1 MAALVIFVPENLSM
15 KIFRSYIFYLLL
27 SALLVSALFLTG
39 ESLAHRQTQ
48 TGPAPA
54 SREDAYRANNIG
66 VALLE
71 QFKYKEGAEAFKNAL
86 KIDPKLNLAHINL
99 SIALF
104 NVPDLPAAQREA
116 QNAAALAPEAP
127 QPYYILGLVAKLQSK
142 PDEALAAFQRVL
154 KIDPNDV
161 GTNINVGQLYSQ
173 QRKYPEAIAAF
184 RLALAAEPYNATA
197 LYNLG
202 QALMRA
208 GQRDEGQKAIERFK
222 QLRERGSATTIGQNY
237 LEQGRYAEAV
247 ASTGAEP
254 DLVDRTIPAVTFTDA
269 TAVLLPGSG
278 DPARGPASASAP
290 SSIFGRQFK
299 TSNWNDASRQEV
311 AAALGGNVTLFDMD
325 GDGSL
330 DLFWVTPNEQ
340 HLFRSAAGKFID
352 VTNQSGAL
360 AAKFNGTPIGA
371 VAGDFDNDGKPD
383 LFVIRDGS
391 LSLYHNDGAGKFSD
405 VTGAAGIPAYPFL
418 PSSVAFVDVDH
429 DGDLDIFI
437 TGMADLS
444 QAPKGGSSAVF
455 PEDFAGAPNL
465 LLRNDG
471 NGRVSDV
478 TAAAKFNTVGHAVSV
493 IPTDFNNRRDMD
505 LLVVNYGKAPELY
518 SNQRD
523 GTFRNVSK
531 DVGLD
536 IEGHWSCAAAG
547 DVNKDGYTDFV
558 LGRADGPA
566 LFVISDG
573 KERFKTSPL
582 PAGSEA
588 ARATQFLDYD
598 NDGLLD
604 CVMITDKGLRVWRNV
619 GNGWTNTSER
629 AVAPDLAGGPTLPG
643 SGRVFAAGDIDN
655 DGDTDIL
662 FLSASGVLKIG
673 RNDGGNSNHSLRVK
687 LTGKVSNRSSV
698 GTKIEVRAGSLL
710 QKLETSSASP
720 PAAPADVLFG
730 LGKRPTAD
738 AVRVIWPAGIVQAE
752 TEIARAANGST
763 TNPRT
768 ASFVILDVTELD
780 RKPSSCPYLYAWN
793 GERFEFVT
801 DFMGGGEMGYLEEP
815 GRHNTPDADEYV
827 RIRGD
832 QLKERNGRYELRVT
846 NELEEA
852 LFADRFQLIAVDHPQ
867 GVGVYPNE
875 GMTDPPRP
883 FKLYATR
890 DAHPPLTAVD
900 DHGNDVLSRIA
911 CMDRQYPD
919 DFRRDRIRGYAAE
932 HTLTMTLADTE
943 TVFTGTAGIPPAS
956 GNSTNANLINS
967 VAAGGGRD
975 ARGPSENVRASRRH
989 PANERMVLLLTGW
1002 TDYAWSSDNVAAAQ
1016 AGKSMMLP
1024 ALQVKDDRGRWRTV
1038 IQDIGIPVGRPQTV
1052 TVDLTGKFLSS
1063 SREVRIVTNMR
1074 ILWDQIL
1081 VDTSGEQTPLQMMR
1095 LDPVGA
1101 DLRWRGFSREITPDG
1116 REPFGYDY
1124 EQISFT
1130 SPWKVMPGRY
1140 TREGDVREL
1149 LLKSDDMFVISR
1161 PGDEISLSFDA
1172 GKLAPLPAGWIRTFL
1187 LYSDGFSK
1195 EMDINSASPDQ
1206 VSPLPFH
1213 GMTKYPYADP
1223 ETYPMT
1229 AARRSYI
1236 DKYNTRLV
1244 TAEIPSIDTVLTN
1257 TMNFLSTSPS
1267 ESRPHTAPRK

>member
-1 MAALVIFVPENLSM
+1 M
-15 KIFRSYIFYLLL
+15 KIFRSYIFSLLL
-27 SALLVSALFLTG
+27 SALLVPALFLSG
-39 ESLAHRQTQ
+39 ESLAYRQTQ
-48 TGPAPA
+48 TRPAAA
-54 SREDAYRANNIG
+54 SREDAYRANNLG

-71 QFKYKEGAEAFKNAL
+71 QFKYKEGAEAFRNAL

-104 NVPDLPAAQREA
+104 NEPELPAAQREA
-116 QNAAALAPEAP
+116 QNAAVLAPEAP
-127 QPYYILGLVAKLQSK
+127 QPYYILGLIAKLQSK
-142 PDEALAAFQRVL
+142 PDEALAAFQGVL

-173 QRKYPEAIAAF
+173 QRKYPQAIAAF
-184 RLALAAEPYNATA
+184 RVALAAEPYNATA
-197 LYNLG
+197 LYSLG

-208 GQRDEGQKAIERFK
+208 GQREEGQNVTERFK
-222 QLRERGSATTIGQNY
+222 QLRERGSATTIGPNY
-237 LEQGRYAEAV
+237 LEQGRYAEAL

-254 DLVDRTIPAVTFTDA
+254 ELVDRTIPPVTFTDA
-269 TAVLLPGSG
+269 TASLLSGSA
-278 DPARGPASASAP
+278 DAAP
-290 SSIFGRQFK
+290 SLASTAATSSVFGRQFK

-311 AAALGGNVTLFDMD
+311 AAAFGGSVTLFDMD
-325 GDGSL
+325 GDGNL
-330 DLFWVTPNEQ
+330 DLFWLAATAQN
-340 HLFRSAAGKFID
+340 LFRGVGGKFIEI
-352 VTNQSGAL
+352 TNQSGDL

-391 LSLYHNDGAGKFSD
+391 LSLYHNDGGGKFSD
-405 VTGAAGIPAYPFL
+405 VTGAAAIPAYPFL
-418 PSSVAFVDVDH
+418 PSSVAFVDIDH

-437 TGMADLS
+437 TGVADLS
-444 QAPKGGSSAVF
+444 QPPKGGSLGGSSAVF
-455 PEDFAGAPNL
+455 PADFAGAPNL

-471 NGRVSDV
+471 NGKFTDV
-478 TAAAKFNTVGHAVSV
+478 TAAAKLNSVGHAVSV

-505 LLVVNYGKAPELY
+505 LLVVNYGKAPALY

-523 GTFRNVSK
+523 GTFRNVSQ

-536 IEGHWSCAAAG
+536 IEGHWSCATAG
-547 DVNKDGYTDFV
+547 DLNKDGFTDFFF
-558 LGRADGPA
+558 GRADGPG
-566 LFVISDG
+566 LFAISDG
-573 KERFKTSPL
+573 KERFKTAAS

-588 ARATQFLDYD
+588 ARAAQFLDYD

-604 CVMITDKGLRVWRNV
+604 TVMVTEKGLRLLRNV
-619 GNGWTNTSER
+619 GDGWTDTSER
-629 AVAPDLAGGPTLPG
+629 AVARDLAGGP
-643 SGRVFAAGDIDN
+643 SAFAAGRLFAAGDVDN

-662 FLSASGVLKIG
+662 FLSASGGLRIG

-687 LTGKVSNRSSV
+687 LTGKVSNRSSI
-698 GTKIEVRAGSLL
+698 GTKIEARAGSLV

-720 PAAPADVLFG
+720 PAAPADAIFG
-730 LGKRPTAD
+730 LGKRPSAD

-752 TEIARAANGST
+752 TDIAKATKVNTANPGIT
-763 TNPRT
+763 
-768 ASFVILDVTELD
+768 FVTLDVTELD

-793 GERFEFVT
+793 GERFEFIT

-815 GRHNTPDADEYV
+815 GRHNTPDPVEYV

-890 DAHPPLTAVD
+890 NAHPPLSAVD
-900 DHGNDVLSRIA
+900 DHGNDVLSRIKS
-911 CMDRQYPD
+911 MDRHYPD
-919 DFRRDRIRGYAAE
+919 DFRRDHIRGYAAE
-932 HTLTMTLADTE
+932 HTLTMKLADTE
-943 TVFTGTAGIPPAS
+943 TVSTGTMSTGIAGVPPAS
-956 GNSTNANLINS
+956 GNSTNSNLIDS
-967 VAAGGGRD
+967 IVAGGGRD
-975 ARGPSENVRASRRH
+975 ARGPSKRDRVLPGNRV
-989 PANERMVLLLTGW
+989 NERMLLLLTGW

-1024 ALQVKDDRGRWRTV
+1024 ALQVKDAKGQWRTV
-1038 IQDIGIPVGRPQTV
+1038 IEDIGIPVGRPQTV

-1063 SREVRIVTNMR
+1063 SREVRIITNMR

-1081 VDTSGEQTPLQMMR
+1081 VDTSGAQTPLRMMR

-1101 DLRWRGFSREITPDG
+1101 DLHWRGFSREITPDG

-1149 LLKSDDMFVISR
+1149 LLKSDDMFVISK
-1161 PGDEISLSFDA
+1161 PGDEITLSFDA
-1172 GKLAPLPAGWIRTFL
+1172 GKLPPLPVGWTRTFL

-1213 GMTKYPYADP
+1213 SMTKYPYEDP
-1223 ETYPMT
+1223 EAYPMT
-1229 AARRSYI
+1229 AARRAYI

-1257 TMNFLSTSPS
+1257 TNFLRSSQS
-1267 ESRPHTAPRK
+1267 ELRPGAAP

>member
-1 MAALVIFVPENLSM
+1 M
-15 KIFRSYIFYLLL
+15 KIFRSYLFYP
-27 SALLVSALFLTG
+27 LVSAFLLPALFWSG
-39 ESLAHRQTQ
+39 DSLAHRQTQ
-48 TGPAPA
+48 TRPALT
-54 SREDAYRANNIG
+54 SRENAYRANNVG

-71 QFKYKEGAEAFKNAL
+71 QFKHKEGAEAFKNAL
-86 KIDPKLNLAHINL
+86 KIDPTLNLAHINL

-104 NVPDLPAAQREA
+104 NVPDLPAAQRQA
-116 QNAAALAPEAP
+116 QIAATLAPEAP
-127 QPYYILGLVAKLQSK
+127 QPYYILGLIAKLQNK

-161 GTNINVGQLYSQ
+161 GTNINVGQIYSQ

-208 GQRDEGQKAIERFK
+208 GQRDEGLKATERFR

-254 DLVDRTIPAVTFTDA
+254 ELVDRATPAATFTVASDFVPGTLSVTGLVTFA
-269 TAVLLPGSG
+269 
-278 DPARGPASASAP
+278 AP
-290 SSIFGRQFK
+290 SIFGRQFK
-299 TSNWNDASRQEV
+299 AGELTDTTRRDIAGG
-311 AAALGGNVTLFDMD
+311 LGGSATLFDFD
-325 GDGSL
+325 GDGNL
-330 DLFWVTPNEQ
+330 DLFWVTIGEQ
-340 HLFRSAAGKFID
+340 HLFRNVGGKFTDI
-352 VTNQSGAL
+352 TNQSGAL
-360 AAKFNGTPIGA
+360 GERFSGTPVGV
-371 VAGDFDNDGKPD
+371 VAGDFDNDAKPD

-391 LSLYHNDGAGKFSD
+391 LSLYHNDGGGKFRD
-405 VTGAAGIPAYPFL
+405 VTGAAGVPAYPFL
-418 PSSVAFVDVDH
+418 PSSVAFVDIDH
-429 DGDLDIFI
+429 DGDLDLFI
-437 TGMADLS
+437 TGLADLS
-444 QAPKGGSSAVF
+444 KAPKDGASVVF
-455 PEDFAGAPNL
+455 PDDFAGAPNL

-471 NGRVSDV
+471 NGKFTDV
-478 TAAAKFNTVGHAVSV
+478 TAAAGLNTVGHAVAV
-493 IPTDFNNRRDMD
+493 VPTDFNNRRDMD

-523 GTFRNVSK
+523 GTFRNVAK
-531 DVGLD
+531 EVGLD
-536 IEGHWSCAAAG
+536 VVGQWTSAAAG
-547 DVNKDGYTDFV
+547 DVNKDGYTDFFF
-558 LGRADGPA
+558 GKADGPG
-566 LFVISDG
+566 LFAFSDG
-573 KERFKTSPL
+573 KERFKTVAA

-588 ARATQFLDYD
+588 ARAAQFLDYD

-619 GNGWTNTSER
+619 GNGWLDTSER
-629 AVAPDLAGGPTLPG
+629 AVARDLAGGPALAA
-643 SGRVFAAGDIDN
+643 GRLFASGDIDS
-655 DGDTDIL
+655 DGDADIIVR
-662 FLSASGVLKIG
+662 SSSGNLRMG
-673 RNDGGNSNHSLRVK
+673 RNDSGGNHSLRVN
-687 LTGKVSNRSSV
+687 LTAKVSNRS
-698 GTKIEVRAGSLL
+698 GLGAKIEARAGSLV

-720 PAAPADVLFG
+720 AVAPADVLFG
-730 LGKRPTAD
+730 LGRRTMVD
-738 AVRVIWPAGIVQAE
+738 AVRILWPAGIVQAE
-752 TEIARAANGST
+752 TELTKPAPANT
-763 TNPRT
+763 TDPRKAVSLLT
-768 ASFVILDVTELD
+768 LSVTELD

-793 GERFEFVT
+793 GERFEFIT

-815 GRHNTPDADEYV
+815 GRHNKPDADEYV

-867 GVGVYPNE
+867 GVAVYPNE

-883 FKLYATR
+883 FKLHATR

-900 DHGNDVLSRIA
+900 DHGNDVLLRIA
-911 CMDRQYPD
+911 RMDRQYPD
-919 DFRRDRIRGYAAE
+919 DFRRDRIRGYADE
-932 HTLTMTLADTE
+932 HTLTMKLAE
-943 TVFTGTAGIPPAS
+943 TANVSAGTAGVPPAS
-956 GNSTNANLINS
+956 GNGTNSNLIDS

-975 ARGPSENVRASRRH
+975 ARGPSKSNRVLSRQRAS
-989 PANERMVLLLTGW
+989 ERMVLLLTGW
-1002 TDYAWSSDNVAAAQ
+1002 TDYSWSSDNLAASQ

-1024 ALQVKDDRGRWRTV
+1024 ALQVKDAKGQWRTV

-1063 SREVRIVTNMR
+1063 NREVRIVTNMR

-1081 VDTSGEQTPLQMMR
+1081 VDTSGEQTPLRMMR

-1161 PGDEISLSFDA
+1161 PGDAISLSFDA
-1172 GKLAPLPAGWIRTFL
+1172 RKLPQVRAGWTRTFL
-1187 LYSDGFSK
+1187 LYADGYSK

-1229 AARRSYI
+1229 AARRAYI

-1257 TMNFLSTSPS
+1257 TLNFLRTSQS
-1267 ESRPHTAPRK
+1267 EPRPDMAPRK

>member
-1 MAALVIFVPENLSM
+1 M
-15 KIFRSYIFYLLL
+15 KTFHSYASSFLL
-27 SALLVSALFLTG
+27 STFFALALFLTG
-39 ESLAHRQTQ
+39 GSLAHRQTR
-48 TGPAPA
+48 PAAA

-71 QFKYKEGAEAFKNAL
+71 QFKHKEGAEAFKNAL
-86 KIDPKLNLAHINL
+86 KLDPKLNLARINL

-116 QNAAALAPEAP
+116 QNAAAVSEVP
-127 QPYYILGLVAKLQSK
+127 QPYYILGLIAKLQSK

-154 KIDPNDV
+154 KIDPGDV
-161 GTNINVGQLYSQ
+161 ATNINVGQIYSQ

-208 GQRDEGQKAIERFK
+208 GQRDEGLKATERFR

-237 LEQGRYAEAV
+237 LEQGRYAEAI

-254 DLVDRTIPAVTFTDA
+254 ELVDRTIPAVSFA
-269 TAVLLPGSG
+269 AVLL
-278 DPARGPASASAP
+278 SAP
-290 SSIFGRQFK
+290 SPGLAPTTRLSIFGRQLN
-299 TSNWNDASRQEV
+299 TGNWNEASRHEV
-311 AAALGGNVTLFDMD
+311 AAALGGNITLFDMD

-330 DLFWVTPNEQ
+330 DLFRVTDSAQ
-340 HLFRSAAGKFID
+340 HLFRSAGGKLID
-352 VTNQSGAL
+352 ITQQSGAL
-360 AAKFNGTPIGA
+360 AAKFSGTPIGA
-371 VAGDFDNDGKPD
+371 VAGDFDNDGKAD

-391 LSLYHNDGAGKFSD
+391 LSLYHNDGGGKFSD
-405 VTGAAGIPAYPFL
+405 VTSSASIPAYPFL
-418 PSSVAFVDVDH
+418 PSSVAFVDLDH
-429 DGDLDIFI
+429 DGDLDLFI
-437 TGMADLS
+437 TGLADLS
-444 QAPKGGSSAVF
+444 QAPKGGTSAFF
-455 PEDFAGAPNL
+455 PTDFPSAPNL

-471 NGRVSDV
+471 NGKFSDV
-478 TAAAKFNTVGHAVSV
+478 TAASKLNTLGRAVAV

-505 LLVVNYGKAPELY
+505 LLVVSYGKAPELF

-523 GTFRNVSK
+523 GAFRNVSK
-531 DVGLD
+531 EVGLE
-536 IEGHWSCAAAG
+536 IEGNWISAAAG
-547 DVNKDGYTDFV
+547 DVNKDGYTDFA

-566 LFVISDG
+566 LLAISDG

-588 ARATQFLDYD
+588 ARAIQLLDYD

-604 CVMITDKGLRVWRNV
+604 CIMIANKGVGVWRNV
-619 GNGWTNTSER
+619 GNDWVNTSER
-629 AVAPDLAGGPTLPG
+629 AVAADLGGSSPALG
-643 SGRVFAAGDIDN
+643 SGRALAAGDIDS

-662 FLSASGVLKIG
+662 LHSASGMLRVG

-687 LTGKVSNRSSV
+687 LIGKVSNRSSV
-698 GTKIEVRAGSLL
+698 GTKIEVRAGSLQ

-720 PAAPADVLFG
+720 AAVPADILFG
-730 LGKRPTAD
+730 LGKRLTAD

-752 TEIARAANGST
+752 TQIAGTGNSST
-763 TNPRT
+763 TT
-768 ASFVILDVTELD
+768 ASFLTLDVTELD

-801 DFMGGGEMGYLEEP
+801 DFLGGGEMGHLEEP
-815 GRHNTPDADEYV
+815 GRYNKPDADEYV

-832 QLKERNGRYELRVT
+832 QLKERQGRYELRVT

-852 LFADRFQLIAVDHPQ
+852 VFSDRFQLVAVDHPQ
-867 GVGVYPNE
+867 GVEVYPNE
-875 GMTDPPRP
+875 GLTDPPRP

-911 CMDRQYPD
+911 RMDRQYPD
-919 DFRRDRIRGYAAE
+919 KFRRDRIRGYADE
-932 HTLTMTLADTE
+932 HTLTMKLADAVTE
-943 TVFTGTAGIPPAS
+943 SGSLRVKANETGTQTDS
-956 GNSTNANLINS
+956 L
-967 VAAGGGRD
+967 RY
-975 ARGPSENVRASRRH
+975 
-989 PANERMVLLLTGW
+989 ERVILLLTGW
-1002 TDYAWSSDNVAAAQ
+1002 TDYAWSSDNLAAAQ
-1016 AGKSMMLP
+1016 GRKSMMLP

-1063 SREVRIVTNMR
+1063 NREVRIVTNMR
-1074 ILWDQIL
+1074 ILWDQVL
-1081 VDTSGEQTPLQMMR
+1081 VDMSGEQTPSQMTR

-1101 DLRWRGFSREITPDG
+1101 DLRWRGFSRESTPDG

-1124 EQISFT
+1124 EQITFT

-1172 GKLAPLPAGWIRTFL
+1172 RKLPRVRPGWKRTFL
-1187 LYSDGFSK
+1187 FYADGFSK

-1206 VSPLPFH
+1206 VLPLPFH
-1213 GMTKYPYADP
+1213 GMTKYPYADS
-1223 ETYPMT
+1223 EAYPMT
-1229 AARRSYI
+1229 PARRAYI
-1236 DKYNTRLV
+1236 DKYNTRV
-1244 TAEIPSIDTVLTN
+1244 VIAEIPSIDTVLTN
-1257 TMNFLSTSPS
+1257 AMSVGASLRGRT
-1267 ESRPHTAPRK
+1267 R

>member
-1 MAALVIFVPENLSM
+1 M
-15 KIFRSYIFYLLL
+15 KIFRSYSFYLLL
-27 SALLVSALFLTG
+27 SALLVLALFLTG
-39 ESLAHRQTQ
+39 GSLAHWQTSP
-48 TGPAPA
+48 GSA
-54 SREDAYRANNIG
+54 SREEAYRANNIG

-71 QFKYKEGAEAFKNAL
+71 QFKHKEGAEAFKKAL
-86 KIDPKLNLAHINL
+86 KIDPKLNLARINL

-116 QNAAALAPEAP
+116 QNAAAVAPEVP
-127 QPYYILGLVAKLQSK
+127 QPYYILGLIAKLQSK

-154 KIDPNDV
+154 KIDSGDV
-161 GTNINVGQLYSQ
+161 GANINVGQIYSQ

-202 QALMRA
+202 QSLMRA
-208 GQRDEGQKAIERFK
+208 GQRDEGLKATERFRE
-222 QLRERGSATTIGQNY
+222 LRERGSATTIGQNY
-237 LEQGRYAEAV
+237 LEQGRYAEAI

-254 DLVDRTIPAVTFTDA
+254 DLVDRAIPAVSFTDA
-269 TAVLLPGSG
+269 SAVVLPGA
-278 DPARGPASASAP
+278 PARGLASASAP
-290 SSIFGRQFK
+290 SSIFGRQLK
-299 TSNWNDASRQEV
+299 TSNWNDASRQEL
-311 AAALGGNVTLFDMD
+311 AAALGGSVTLFDID

-330 DLFWVTPNEQ
+330 DLFRMTDTAQ
-340 HLFRSAAGKFID
+340 HLFRNAGGKLID
-352 VTNQSGAL
+352 VTQHSGAL
-360 AAKFNGTPIGA
+360 AAKLSGTPIGA
-371 VAGDFDNDGKPD
+371 VAGDFDNDGKAD
-383 LFVIRDGS
+383 LFVIRDGG
-391 LSLYHNDGAGKFSD
+391 LSLYHNEGAGKFSD
-405 VTGAAGIPAYPFL
+405 VTGAASIPAYPFL

-444 QAPKGGSSAVF
+444 QVPKDRSSAVF

-471 NGRVSDV
+471 NGKFSDV
-478 TAAAKFNTVGHAVSV
+478 TGAAKLNRVGHAVSV

-531 DVGLD
+531 EVGLD
-536 IEGHWSCAAAG
+536 IQGHWTCAAAG
-547 DVNKDGYTDFV
+547 DVNKDGFTDFV

-566 LFVISDG
+566 LLVISDG

-588 ARATQFLDYD
+588 ARAIQLLDYD

-604 CVMITDKGLRVWRNV
+604 CVMIADKGLRVWRNV
-619 GNGWTNTSER
+619 GNDWTNTSER
-629 AVAPDLAGGPTLPG
+629 AVAADLGGGAFALG
-643 SGRVFAAGDIDN
+643 WGRALAAGDIDS
-655 DGDTDIL
+655 DGDADI
-662 FLSASGVLKIG
+662 FFHSASGVLRFG
-673 RNDGGNSNHSLRVK
+673 RNDGGNRHHSLRVK
-687 LTGKVSNRSSV
+687 LIGKVSNRSSV
-698 GTKIEVRAGSLL
+698 GAKIEVRAGSLL

-720 PAAPADVLFG
+720 AAVPADVLFG
-730 LGKRPTAD
+730 LGKRLTAD

-752 TEIARAANGST
+752 TEIARAAGAST
-763 TNPRT
+763 INPRT
-768 ASFVILDVTELD
+768 ASFMTLDVTELD

-793 GERFEFVT
+793 GKRFEFIT
-801 DFMGGGEMGYLEEP
+801 DFMGGGEMGHLEEP
-815 GRHNTPDADEYV
+815 GRYNKPDPDEYV

-852 LFADRFQLIAVDHPQ
+852 IFADRFQLIAVDHPQ
-867 GVGVYPNE
+867 GVDVYPNE
-875 GMTDPPRP
+875 GLTDPPRP

-890 DAHPPLTAVD
+890 GARPPLTAVD
-900 DHGNDVLSRIA
+900 NHGNDVLSRIKHV
-911 CMDRQYPD
+911 DRQYPD

-932 HTLTMTLADTE
+932 HTLTMKLAD
-943 TVFTGTAGIPPAS
+943 TGTAGVPPAS
-956 GNSTNANLINS
+956 GNGTNSNLIGS
-967 VAAGGGRD
+967 FPAGGGRD
-975 ARGPSENVRASRRH
+975 VRDPLLRHRARQRFL
-989 PANERMVLLLTGW
+989 LLLTGW
-1002 TDYAWSSDNVAAAQ
+1002 TDYAWSSDNLAAAQ
-1016 AGKSMMLP
+1016 ARKSMMLP
-1024 ALQVKDDRGRWRTV
+1024 ALQVKDHRGRWRTV
-1038 IQDIGIPVGRPQTV
+1038 IPDIGIPVGRPQTV
-1052 TVDLTGKFLSS
+1052 TVDLTGKFLSP

-1081 VDTSGEQTPLQMMR
+1081 VDTSDEHFPLRMIP
-1095 LDPVGA
+1095 LATLGA
-1101 DLRWRGFSREITPDG
+1101 DLSWRGFSRETTPDG
-1116 REPFGYDY
+1116 REPLGYDY

-1172 GKLAPLPAGWIRTFL
+1172 RKLPLVRPGWNRTFL
-1187 LYSDGFSK
+1187 FYADGFSK

-1206 VSPLPFH
+1206 VLPLPFH

-1229 AARRSYI
+1229 AARRVYI

-1244 TAEIPSIDTVLTN
+1244 TTELLSIDTVLTN
-1257 TMNFLSTSPS
+1257 AMNLQD
-1267 ESRPHTAPRK
+1267 RKE